1 MQDDCARMRTA
12 QASLDLL
19 IALADASADTVAV
32 LAQGRVDTSSAAM
45 GAVMASA
52 PALTATLRS
61 PQWQVLDT
69 FRGLGRSDAP
79 AVAVIEA
86 AVAALASDEHVT
98 RLDAELSR
106 QHGAA
111 LKLMVAPPPPLPS
124 PPPPPSPSVRNIER
138 RSADAMAV
146 TEVMQELQQALQA
159 DASLRVDIDCR
170 VYRAGDG
177 EA

>member
-1 MQDDCARMRTA
+1 MTRSAICASVYVVTVC
-12 QASLDLL
+12 DLGIL
-19 IALADASADTVAV
+19 FTVPDTVAV
-32 LAQGRVDTSSAAM
+32 LAQARVDTSSAAM

-79 AVAVIEA
+79 AVAVIDA
-86 AVAALASDEHVT
+86 AVAALAADEHVT

-111 LKLMVAPPPPLPS
+111 LKLMVAPPPPLP